1 MKKWLVVLMIMCA
14 GILCGLWL
22 NLHFKKKSEENMN
35 PINKKQIVSE
45 DKTPVKVRKATPD
58 FTQALYVTA
67 YTVSLKKF
75 DQLLQ
80 KAKDSGINTIVFDVK
95 EMQGYVYFPIKE
107 DSTMKYLEQEKLWEI
122 EHIINKIHS
131 YDMLAVARVV
141 QFFNIAS
148 ARKYPNLLIKHTN
161 GGYWSEKPGKL
172 TWLDPSQ
179 PEVQNDLRALINK
192 LGKTDVDEIQ
202 LDYVRFPTEGNLS
215 NASFYYQRM
224 DYEKAMK
231 DTAYVK
237 REKRHVIAE
246 YLKSL
251 RQICD
256 QNNVRLTADIFAIVA
271 WQRDI
276 DIRNTG
282 QDIAMMTPY
291 LSHLHPMIYSSHFA
305 RNFNH
310 RSDDIYN
317 KPYAIVKEGLQ
328 LTKLK
333 THPNCSVIPYLQA
346 FDWKV
351 NYNKQYLFDQFQA
364 TTDAGCKGYILWNA
378 GNNYDRT
385 LDWVK
390 EWNLTAPKQTE
401 KDSLLSAK

>member
-1 MKKWLVVLMIMCA
+1 LKPIAKKERVLIEKA
-14 GILCGLWL
+14 
-22 NLHFKKKSEENMN
+22 
-35 PINKKQIVSE
+35 PI
-45 DKTPVKVRKATPD
+45 KVRKATPD
-58 FTQALYVTA
+58 FTQALYITA

-75 DQLLQ
+75 DHLLQ
-80 KAKDSGINTIVFDVK
+80 KAKASGINTIVFDVK
-95 EMQGYVYFPIKE
+95 EMQGYVYFPIKG
-107 DSTMKYLEQEKLWEI
+107 DCTMKYLEQEKLWEI
-122 EHIINKIHS
+122 ETIINKIHS
-131 YDMLAVARVV
+131 HDMLAVARVV

-148 ARKYPNLLIKHTN
+148 ARKYPNLLIKHKN
-161 GGYWSEKPGKL
+161 GGVWSEKPGRL
-172 TWLDPSQ
+172 TWLDPSL
-179 PEVQNDLRALINK
+179 PDVQNDLRALINK

-202 LDYVRFPTEGNLS
+202 LDYVRFPTEGNLT
-215 NASFYYQRM
+215 NASFYYKRVDNEMAQ
-224 DYEKAMK
+224 K

-237 REKRHVIAE
+237 REKKHIIAD

-256 QNNVRLTADIFAIVA
+256 QNNIRLTADIFAIIA

-282 QDIAMMTPY
+282 QDIALMTPY

-305 RNFNH
+305 RNFNY

-328 LTKLK
+328 LTKHK
-333 THPNCSVIPYLQA
+333 THPNCTVIPYLQA
-346 FDWKV
+346 FDWRV
-351 NYNKQYLFDQFQA
+351 NYTKQYLFDQFKA
-364 TTDAGCKGYILWNA
+364 TVDAGCKGYILWNA

-390 EWNLTAPKQTE
+390 EWNQSFLLKTE
-401 KDSLLSAK
+401 KDTLSNNR

>member
-1 MKKWLVVLMIMCA
+1 MCVGA
-14 GILCGLWL
+14 LCAFWL
-22 NLHFKKKSEENMN
+22 NHYFVKKSAEELK

-45 DKTPVKVRKATPD
+45 DKTLVKVRKATPD

-107 DSTMKYLEQEKLWEI
+107 DSTMKYLEQEKLWDI

-148 ARKYPNLLIKHTN
+148 ARKYPNLLIKHKN

-179 PEVQNDLRALINK
+179 PEVQNDLRALIDK

-202 LDYVRFPTEGNLS
+202 LDYFRFPTEGNLS
-215 NASFYYQRM
+215 NASFYYQRI

-282 QDIAMMTPY
+282 QDIALMTPY

-305 RNFNH
+305 RNFNY
-310 RSDDIYN
+310 RSEDIYN
-317 KPYAIVKEGLQ
+317 KPYGIVKEGLQ
-328 LTKLK
+328 LTKQK

-351 NYNKQYLFDQFQA
+351 NYTKQYLYDQFKA
-364 TTDAGCKGYILWNA
+364 TLDSGCKGYILWNA

-390 EWNLTAPKQTE
+390 EWNQNAPKQTE